1 MKKILTS
8 TLICLFILTSTIK
21 KLNAADLVVAGGGA
35 GGAYLTIGAALAAA
49 SANDRII
56 VYPQV
61 GGSSFSEGT
70 LTINKSI
77 QILSANEGAYYAVD
91 GNINITPSAAGM
103 SVTIIG
109 MKLFTG
115 GIQSTIA
122 APVGARCVVN
132 LLNDSLA
139 QGAITFNHDNYNLT
153 TASNYIQGGI
163 TFRFGKVIGNIIKA
177 NITVNTDASVNNP
190 TDTVL
195 IIGNK
200 IAFYS
205 TSLTTAGVYW
215 TSNSQFFSIQNNY
228 IHSTYQGY
236 YDHNT
241 NVGIYVTASK
251 ASIAGSNSILNNT
264 ITKAGGLPLYYGLLI
279 TTNATSMTDIQN
291 NIDMEPT
298 YYYGLQATGGTF
310 SIHYNY
316 FKNPSF
322 FGFTNDGTNV
332 IATNTTI
339 NSEGLN
345 TNALSNTINGGNP
358 DSAFVD
364 LNLTRNDAGC
374 YGGSFTLNN
383 FFPITNNDWARV
395 ILVTAPRRVLV
406 NGTIN
411 VKAIGFDK

>member
-1 MKKILTS
+1 MKKIFTS
-8 TLICLFILTSTIK
+8 TTLFIISILTLTNSVK
-21 KLNAADLVVAGGGA
+21 AADLVVASGGA
-35 GGAYLTIGAALAAA
+35 GGAYATIGAAVAAA

-56 VYPQV
+56 VYPQA

-70 LTINKSI
+70 LTINKSL

-153 TASNYIQGGI
+153 TASNYIEGGI

-190 TDTVL
+190 TDTIL

-200 IAFYS
+200 ISFNSS
-205 TSLTTAGVYW
+205 TSHAAGIYW
-215 TSNSQFFSIQNNY
+215 TSTSQFFNIQNNY
-228 IHSTYQGY
+228 INLTHPSNYA
-236 YDHNT
+236 NI
-241 NVGIYVTASK
+241 GIYSTTSK
-251 ASIAGSNSILNNT
+251 ASMAGTNVIYNNT
-264 ITKAGGLPLYYGLLI
+264 LNKQYVLNYGMLI
-279 TTNATSMTDIQN
+279 QTNATSYTDIQN
-291 NIDMEPT
+291 NLNLAAIWNPA
-298 YYYGLQATGGTF
+298 YSLSGGTF
-310 SIHYNY
+310 NVHYN
-316 FKNPSF
+316 FAIANSF
-322 FGFTNDGTNV
+322 SGFTNDGTNI
-332 IATNTTI
+332 IATNTTL

-364 LNLTRNDAGC
+364 LDLTRNNAGC

-383 FFPITNNDWARV
+383 FFPITSNDWARV
-395 ILVTAPRRVLV
+395 MLVTAPRRVLV